1 MEVFG
6 SSYVEKPKHPTNTR
20 TVKKKPEEPLKA
32 LPSLAELEAEAEDY
46 GREVARK
53 YLEEKLQRLAE
64 EHGEVFPPKP
74 KAVMAPAKA
83 KADVTDRAGKH

>member
-1 MEVFG
+1 MKN
-6 SSYVEKPKHPTNTR
+6 KPK
-20 TVKKKPEEPLKA
+20 EP

-64 EHGEVFPPKP
+64 EYGEVFPPKSKSIMASAKR
-74 KAVMAPAKA
+74 KAN
-83 KADVTDRAGKH
+83 VTDRSGKS